1 MKYKIN
7 QINKWLQIEKI
18 WFIRVLKIRYFR
30 VFIALVLVTAF
41 WVINFPVAAN
51 IILKSQVEKTQ
62 YIASLEKGK
71 ELYEAGI
78 FSESVNILQQVV
90 TEYRNQGLKLQQAVA
105 LSNLALA
112 YQKLGNLNQAQIA
125 ITESVKLI
133 QNQKSK
139 SQNTLAAILNIQGSI
154 QLDLGKAEQALK
166 TWQSAE
172 SIYKKINN
180 QNGVV
185 KSRINQATTWQVLGF
200 YRRSLTILTALEQ
213 EAQTQPNSINKA
225 IELRS
230 LGDALQLAGDLK
242 QSREVLNQSLK
253 IAQKLKSPQNVSA
266 ALVSLGNTTRIEQN
280 YPAAIKFYQQAAKV
294 TTNQTTKVRATIN
307 QFSLLVN
314 NRNTEAA
321 KALLP
326 EIEAQLNNLPPS
338 QTNIYARIN
347 LVQSLLKLNTK
358 PETIA
363 QISATAVQQ
372 AQNLADKRAESFAL
386 GTLGSVYEQTKQ
398 FSNAE
403 KLTKQALNIAQTINA
418 PDISYRW
425 HWQLGRLL
433 GKQGEIQNAITSY
446 DNAVNNLQSL
456 RSDLVA
462 VNRDVQYSFRESVE
476 PVYRESVALLLQS
489 QQSNPN
495 EKTLDKARQRIESLQ
510 LAELDNYFRQ
520 ACIDAQTVVLDK
532 LVDQDNPTA
541 AIIYPI
547 ILPQQL
553 QVIVKIPNQPLRN
566 YTINKSQNEVEDIL
580 TRLREYLLEPDRV
593 EEVQSLSQQVYGW
606 LIKNIE
612 SDLEKSGVKTLVFVL
627 DGALRNV
634 PMATL
639 YDGEQYILEKYSIA
653 LSLGLQLLTP
663 KPLAEEPLKVLAAG
677 LVEPPSEFRMFPP
690 LPEIKSEFNL
700 INKAG
705 VSKKQL
711 LNKEFTSDTLEK
723 NVNTTPFNILHLA
736 THGQFSSQPEKTFI
750 LAADGAIN
758 VTQFDSLLRRR
769 GESRSQALE
778 MLVLSACQ
786 TAAGDS
792 RATLGLAG
800 VSVKAGARSTLA
812 SLWHINDKST
822 AILMGEFYRELAKTK
837 VTKAEALRRAQL
849 TLLKKYPNYER
860 PGFWAPYVL
869 VGNWL

>member
-1 MKYKIN
+1 MVSVSLFTTPHPILIFFRLP
-7 QINKWLQIEKI
+7 QID
-18 WFIRVLKIRYFR
+18 RAAVLPEGD
-30 VFIALVLVTAF
+30 L
-41 WVINFPVAAN
+41 
-51 IILKSQVEKTQ
+51 
-62 YIASLEKGK
+62 
-71 ELYEAGI
+71 
-78 FSESVNILQQVV
+78 
-90 TEYRNQGLKLQQAVA
+90 
-105 LSNLALA
+105 
-112 YQKLGNLNQAQIA
+112 
-125 ITESVKLI
+125 
-133 QNQKSK
+133 
-139 SQNTLAAILNIQGSI
+139 LAA
-154 QLDLGKAEQALK
+154 ALRYRTDGTECSYAAPAPFK
-166 TWQSAE
+166 FRCVCP
-172 SIYKKINN
+172 
-180 QNGVV
+180 GVIS
-185 KSRINQATTWQVLGF
+185 SRINQATAWQVLGF

-213 EAQTQPNSINKA
+213 ETQTQPNSINKA

-242 QSREVLNQSLK
+242 QSREALNQSLK
-253 IAQKLKSPQNVSA
+253 IAQRLNSPPNISA
-266 ALVSLGNTTRIEQN
+266 AFLSLGNTARVEQN
-280 YPAAIKFYQQAAKV
+280 FSQAIKFYQQAAKV
-294 TTNQTTKVRATIN
+294 TTNPTTKVQAQIN
-307 QFSLLVN
+307 QLNLLVN

-321 KALLP
+321 KILLP
-326 EIEAQLNNLPPS
+326 EIEAQLNKLPPS

-372 AQNLADKRAESFAL
+372 AQNLADKRAESAAR

-398 FSNAE
+398 FSNAQ
-403 KLTKQALNIAQTINA
+403 KLTQQALTIAQTINA
-418 PDISYRW
+418 ADISYRW

-433 GKQGEIQNAITSY
+433 KQQGKIASAIASY
-446 DNAVNNLQSL
+446 DSAVNDLQSL

-476 PVYRESVALLLQS
+476 PVYRESVALLLES
-489 QQSNPN
+489 QQNNKS

-520 ACIDAQTVVLDK
+520 ACIDTQTVVLDK

-547 ILPQQL
+547 ILPEQL
-553 QVIVKIPNQPLRN
+553 QVIVKIPNQPLGN
-566 YTINKSQNEVEDIL
+566 YTINQSQSEVEKVL
-580 TRLREYLLEPDRV
+580 TTLREYLEQPDRV

-612 SDLEKSGVKTLVFVL
+612 SDLKNSGVNTLVFVL
-627 DGALRNV
+627 DGALRNI

-639 YDGEQYILEKYSIA
+639 YDGKQYLAEKYAVA

-663 KPLAEEPLKVLAAG
+663 KSLAEEPLKVLAAG
-677 LVEPPSEFRMFPP
+677 LVEPPPKFQMFPP
-690 LPEIKSEFNL
+690 LPGIKSEFNL

-711 LNKEFTSDTLEK
+711 LDKEFTSTSLEK

-769 GESRSQALE
+769 DQSGSQALE

-786 TAAGDS
+786 TADGDN

-812 SLWHINDKST
+812 SLWNVNDKST
-822 AILMGEFYRELAKTK
+822 AILMGEFYRELANTK
-837 VTKAEALRRAQL
+837 VTKAEALRRAQV

-860 PGFWAPYVL
+860 PQFWAPYVL

>member
-1 MKYKIN
+1 M
-7 QINKWLQIEKI
+7 
-18 WFIRVLKIRYFR
+18 
-30 VFIALVLVTAF
+30 
-41 WVINFPVAAN
+41 
-51 IILKSQVEKTQ
+51 
-62 YIASLEKGK
+62 
-71 ELYEAGI
+71 
-78 FSESVNILQQVV
+78 
-90 TEYRNQGLKLQQAVA
+90 
-105 LSNLALA
+105 
-112 YQKLGNLNQAQIA
+112 
-125 ITESVKLI
+125 
-133 QNQKSK
+133 
-139 SQNTLAAILNIQGSI
+139 
-154 QLDLGKAEQALK
+154 K

-185 KSRINQATTWQVLGF
+185 RSRINQATTWQVLGF

-213 EAQTQPNSINKA
+213 ELQTQPNSINKA

-266 ALVSLGNTTRIEQN
+266 ALVSLGNTARIEQN

-294 TTNQTTKVRATIN
+294 TTNQTTKVQAQIN

-321 KALLP
+321 KALLS

-372 AQNLADKRAESFAL
+372 AKNLADKRAESFAL

-398 FSNAE
+398 FSNAQ
-403 KLTKQALNIAQTINA
+403 KLTQQALTIAQTINA

-433 GKQGEIQNAITSY
+433 GKQGKIQNAITSY

-566 YTINKSQNEVEDIL
+566 YTINKSQNEVEEIL
-580 TRLREYLLEPDRV
+580 TQLREYLLEPDRV

-653 LSLGLQLLTP
+653 LSQGLQLLTP
-663 KPLAEEPLKVLAAG
+663 NPLAEEPLKVLAAG
-677 LVEPPSEFRMFPP
+677 LVEPPSEFKMFPP